1 MAAISR
7 PGAWRESGPP
17 DFWLVAL
24 TVLLT
29 IVGIVA
35 VYSSSFVIALAD
47 FGDPYYYVIRQIIWA
62 ALGGVGLIVISRM
75 DYRRLRMV
83 AVPLMVVTVA
93 LLLVVLAMG
102 LTSHGAQRWIGAGP
116 VTLQPAEFAKLS
128 VIIYLAAWLAGRGD
142 RIRTFEYGLV
152 PFLII
157 VGVVCTLIMLQPN
170 LGTTLIILAIT
181 MTMFWVG
188 GASLRQMTLLAAGG
202 IGAVFLLA
210 TMMGGY
216 RADRI
221 ANFLHPGGDNSTAGG
236 FQILQSLIAMGNGG
250 IHGLGLGASRAKF
263 FYIPES
269 HTDGVFAIIGEEL
282 GLLATVTLVILFMT
296 LMYRGFQIA
305 RRSEDE
311 FGRLLATGVTT
322 WIAVQAL
329 LNIGGITRTI
339 PLTGVPLPF
348 LSYGS
353 NALTAVLLAM
363 GILISISRYQSG
375 VSYRDSAPVQR
386 VRRIVKRVKR

>member
-7 PGAWRESGPP
+7 PTQWREAGAP

-24 TVLLT
+24 TLLLT
-29 IVGIVA
+29 VVGVVA

-62 ALGGVGLIVISRM
+62 AIGGVGLILISRM
-75 DYRRLRMV
+75 DYRRLRAL
-83 AVPLMVVTVA
+83 AVPVMFITVA
-93 LLLVVLAMG
+93 LLIVVLLIG
-102 LTSHGAQRWIGAGP
+102 LTGNGAQRWIGAGP

-128 VIIYLAAWLAGRGD
+128 VIIYLAAWLAGRGE
-142 RIRTFEYGLV
+142 RVRTFEHGLI

-157 VGVVCTLIMLQPN
+157 VGIVGGLIMLQPN

-188 GASLRQMTLLAAGG
+188 GASIRHISLLAVVGVVV
-202 IGAVFLLA
+202 VFALA
-210 TMMGGY
+210 MLSGY
-216 RADRI
+216 RSDRI
-221 ANFLHPGGDNSTAGG
+221 TTFLHPGSDSGGSG
-236 FQILQSLIAMGNGG
+236 FQTLQSLIAIGNGG

-282 GLLATVTLVILFMT
+282 GLLATVTLIILFVT
-296 LMYRGFQIA
+296 LMYRGFQLA
-305 RRSEDE
+305 RRTEDE
-311 FGRLLATGVTT
+311 FGRLLATGITT

-329 LNIGGITRTI
+329 LNIGGITSII

-363 GILISISRYQSG
+363 GILISISRYQPG
-375 VSYRDSAPVQR
+375 VSYRQSAPVQH

>member
-1 MAAISR
+1 MASITQ
-7 PGAWRESGPP
+7 PGRWRESGAP

-24 TVLLT
+24 TMLLT

-47 FGDPYYYVIRQIIWA
+47 FGDPYYFVIRQIIWA
-62 ALGGVGLIVISRM
+62 ALGGVGLILMARM
-75 DYRRLRMV
+75 DYRRLRTV
-83 AVPLMVVTVA
+83 AIPVMLVTVA
-93 LLLVVLAMG
+93 LLVVVLLIG

-128 VIIYLAAWLAGRGD
+128 VIIYLAAWLTGRGD
-142 RIRTFEYGLV
+142 RVRTYEHGLI
-152 PFLII
+152 PFVII
-157 VGVVCTLIMLQPN
+157 VGLVGGLIMLQPN

-188 GASLRQMTLLAAGG
+188 GASFKQISLLAVVGLG
-202 IGAVFLLA
+202 VVFALA
-210 TMMGGY
+210 TLSGY

-221 ANFLHPGGDNSTAGG
+221 DNFLHPGGDNSAAGG
-236 FQILQSLIAMGNGG
+236 FQVLQSLIAMGNGG

-282 GLLATVTLVILFMT
+282 GLLATVTIIILFLT

-322 WIAVQAL
+322 WITVQAL

-363 GILISISRYQSG
+363 GVLISISRYQSG
-375 VSYRDSAPVQR
+375 VSYRDSAPVQH

>member
-7 PGAWRESGPP
+7 PNQWREAGAP

-24 TVLLT
+24 TLLLT
-29 IVGIVA
+29 VVGVVA

-62 ALGGVGLIVISRM
+62 AIGGVGLILISRM
-75 DYRRLRMV
+75 DYRRLRAL
-83 AVPLMVVTVA
+83 AVPVMFITVA
-93 LLLVVLAMG
+93 LLIVVLLIG
-102 LTSHGAQRWIGAGP
+102 LTGNGAQRWIGAGP

-128 VIIYLAAWLAGRGD
+128 VIIYLAAWLAGRGE
-142 RIRTFEYGLV
+142 RVRTFEHGLI

-157 VGVVCTLIMLQPN
+157 VGIVGGLIMLQPN

-188 GASLRQMTLLAAGG
+188 GASIRHISLLAVVGVVV
-202 IGAVFLLA
+202 VFALA
-210 TMMGGY
+210 MLSGY
-216 RADRI
+216 RSDRI
-221 ANFLHPGGDNSTAGG
+221 TTFLHPGSDSGGSG
-236 FQILQSLIAMGNGG
+236 FQTLQSLIAIGNGG

-282 GLLATVTLVILFMT
+282 GLLATVTLIILFVT
-296 LMYRGFQIA
+296 LMYRGFQLA
-305 RRSEDE
+305 RRTEDE
-311 FGRLLATGVTT
+311 FGRLLATGITT

-329 LNIGGITRTI
+329 LNIGGITSII

-363 GILISISRYQSG
+363 GILISISRYQPG
-375 VSYRDSAPVQR
+375 VSYRQSAPVQH

>member
-1 MAAISR
+1 MAALSR
-7 PGAWRESGPP
+7 PTQWREAGAP

-24 TVLLT
+24 TLLLT
-29 IVGIVA
+29 VVGIVA

-62 ALGGVGLIVISRM
+62 AIGGIGLILISRL
-75 DYRRLRMV
+75 DYRRLRPL
-83 AVPLMVVTVA
+83 AVPVMLVTIV
-93 LLLVVLAMG
+93 LLIVVLLIG
-102 LTSHGAQRWIGAGP
+102 LTGNGAQRWIGAGP

-128 VIIYLAAWLAGRGD
+128 VIIYLAAWLAGRGE
-142 RIRTFEYGLV
+142 RVRTFEHGLI

-157 VGVVCTLIMLQPN
+157 VGIVGGLIMLQPN

-188 GASLRQMTLLAAGG
+188 GASIRHISLLAVLGVG
-202 IGAVFLLA
+202 VVFALALLS
-210 TMMGGY
+210 GY
-216 RADRI
+216 RSDRI
-221 ANFLHPGGDNSTAGG
+221 TTFLHPGSDSGGSG
-236 FQILQSLIAMGNGG
+236 FQTLQSLIAIGNGG

-282 GLLATVTLVILFMT
+282 GLLATVTLIILFVT
-296 LMYRGFQIA
+296 LMYRGFQLA
-305 RRSEDE
+305 RRTEDE
-311 FGRLLATGVTT
+311 FGRLLATGITT

-329 LNIGGITRTI
+329 LNIGGITSII

-363 GILISISRYQSG
+363 GILISISRYQPG
-375 VSYRDSAPVQR
+375 VSYRQSAPVQH